1 MTIDTSA
8 IRTRVQKEIEL
19 IPEDKLAD
27 LYNFIHYF
35 RLGIE
40 LSSGGSQQT
49 MRFAGSWRDMPDE
62 DFDDFTRE
70 IAERRQQ
77 AFSRRRGDQA
87 STD

>member
-1 MTIDTSA
+1 
-8 IRTRVQKEIEL
+8 VQKEIEL
-19 IPEDKLAD
+19 IPEDKLSD

-40 LSSGGSQQT
+40 LSSGDAQQT
-49 MRFAGSWRDMPDE
+49 MRFAGSWRDMPDK

-77 AFSRRRGDQA
+77 AFSRRRSEA

>member
-1 MTIDTSA
+1 MTPLIK
-8 IRTRVQKEIEL
+8 RRVLQEIEL

-49 MRFAGSWRDMPDE
+49 MSFAGSWRDMPDE

-70 IAERRQQ
+70 IAERRRQ
-77 AFSRRRGDQA
+77 AFSRRRSGKD